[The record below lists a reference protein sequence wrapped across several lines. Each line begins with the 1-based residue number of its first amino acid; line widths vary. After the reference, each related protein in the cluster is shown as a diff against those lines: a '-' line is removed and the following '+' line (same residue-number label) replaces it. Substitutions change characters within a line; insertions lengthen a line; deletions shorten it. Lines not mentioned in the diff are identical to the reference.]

1 MHFSFWKTVKMYY
14 SLFCKFRTFKIRAY
28 RFRILM
34 MFVNKICV
42 YSIEPFYT
50 KDYISCIFTF
60 KGYVLILFQYFLK
73 SIQYFTRGHKEKA
86 IGGLSTVEWFLQ
98 KVWIG
103 KINLHKRN
111 KNIHLKKVGLC
122 WHFILFVHS
131 LKSVYVC
138 FTKIKEFLF

>member
-1 MHFSFWKTVKMYY
+1 M
-14 SLFCKFRTFKIRAY
+14 IRAY

-73 SIQYFTRGHKEKA
+73 SHQYFTRGHKENA

-98 KVWIG
+98 KVWIC

-111 KNIHLKKVGLC
+111 KNIHLKKVGPC
-122 WHFILFVHS
+122 WHFILFVRIRVFYKNQRIS
-131 LKSVYVC
+131 LLRSFPILHQQWRVIG
-138 FTKIKEFLF
+138 TK

>member
-1 MHFSFWKTVKMYY
+1 
-14 SLFCKFRTFKIRAY
+14 
-28 RFRILM
+28 M

-122 WHFILFVHS
+122 WHFILFVHMQSKIRIRVFYKNKRIS
-131 LKSVYVC
+131 LLRSFPILHQQWRVIG
-138 FTKIKEFLF
+138 TK

>member
-1 MHFSFWKTVKMYY
+1 
-14 SLFCKFRTFKIRAY
+14 
-28 RFRILM
+28 M

-111 KNIHLKKVGLC
+111 KKYPSQESRPMLTFYTLC
-122 WHFILFVHS
+122 AQPKICIRVFYKNKRISLLRSFPILHQQWRVIG
-131 LKSVYVC
+131 
-138 FTKIKEFLF
+138 TK